1 MAAPRPEH
9 DDGAP
14 SVSRNQSIYAR
25 VLAFASLII
34 AAEAIF
40 MLPYH
45 VIRFFRPTLLL
56 ALDLDNTQIGLVQ
69 SAYGVVAML
78 AYFPGGPLADRFSAR
93 KLLTASL
100 LTTAL
105 GGFYFAALPSFTGLW
120 LLFSFWGLT
129 TILLFWAALIRATRE
144 WGDPDRQGQAYGLL
158 DAGRGLLAA
167 AMASAAVA
175 VLSFFF
181 PEDPAT
187 LTEADRR
194 EAIRAV
200 ILFYT
205 AITGATALLTWF
217 FIQEP
222 EETRAQDRGAA
233 FPWAQIRN
241 VLRKPTLWLQ
251 ASIVVCAYVGYK
263 GIDYFSLFAVDVYGL
278 SEMEGASISATTAW
292 IRPIAALGAGLLADR
307 ILASRATS
315 LGFLL
320 IAAAYTLPFFIEV
333 GSFTVFSLLVNVG
346 LTSAAV
352 YGLRG
357 VYFALLEE
365 GRIPPAVTGTAVGIV
380 SVLGYSPDVFFGPLA
395 GWIIDTHPGL
405 DGYQIFS
412 GVMIGFAVVGLLA
425 STLFTRQTR
434 TSSFHAR
441 A

>member
-1 MAAPRPEH
+1 M
-9 DDGAP
+9 
-14 SVSRNQSIYAR
+14 SRNQSLYTR
-25 VLAFASLII
+25 VIAFASLII

-56 ALDLDNTQIGLVQ
+56 ALDLDNTQLGLIQ

-100 LTTAL
+100 VTTAL
-105 GGFYFAALPSFTGLW
+105 GGFYFATLPSFTGLW

-144 WGDPDRQGQAYGLL
+144 WGDPERQGQAYGLL

-175 VLSFFF
+175 LLSGFF

-187 LTEADRR
+187 LTAADRR

-205 AITGATALLTWF
+205 SITLATALLTWF

-222 EETRAQDRGAA
+222 DEEEGPVSGSA
-233 FPWAQIRN
+233 FPWARIRE
-241 VLRKPTLWLQ
+241 VLGKPTLWLQ

-315 LGFLL
+315 LGFFL

-395 GWIIDTHPGL
+395 GWIIDANPGL
-405 DGYQIFS
+405 PGYQIFS
-412 GVMIGFAVVGLLA
+412 GVMIGFAALGLLA
-425 STLFTRQTR
+425 SLLFTRQR
-434 TSSFHAR
+434 RRQVLSPNAS
-441 A
+441 